1 MKLLTRYPD
10 HKLML
15 RQKFSSLFINDKTW
29 SKSICKSFNNCSVE
43 YKDKSKKVDRILSSV
58 IKSPKKA
65 NVIRMK
71 TPMVEES
78 RKNMY
83 KYFTDI

>member
-1 MKLLTRYPD
+1 M
-10 HKLML
+10 
-15 RQKFSSLFINDKTW
+15 
-29 SKSICKSFNNCSVE
+29 E